1 MLTQLNR
8 QFPTLS
14 LLDIGAILKQVGG
27 VLQQVSRALEVMV
40 VLVVLCGGLLLL
52 AQVQVGMRQ
61 RRQELVVYRTLGAGK
76 RLLRRTLWCEFA
88 LLGLVAGIAAAVGA
102 EAALWL
108 LQSRVFDFPWT
119 PTPVLWWALP
129 LASALLL
136 SLCGGWLGVR
146 LLRGRAL
153 FRSYEG

>member
-1 MLTQLNR
+1 MRRLTAA
-8 QFPTLS
+8 
-14 LLDIGAILKQVGG
+14 GAGAGRHASAPPGAGG
-27 VLQQVSRALEVMV
+27 VPHA
-40 VLVVLCGGLLLL
+40 
-52 AQVQVGMRQ
+52 
-61 RRQELVVYRTLGAGK
+61 GAGK

>member
-1 MLTQLNR
+1 MHQ
-8 QFPTLS
+8 
-14 LLDIGAILKQVGG
+14 
-27 VLQQVSRALEVMV
+27 
-40 VLVVLCGGLLLL
+40 
-52 AQVQVGMRQ
+52 RQ
-61 RRQELVVYRTLGAGK
+61 R
-76 RLLRRTLWCEFA
+76 
-88 LLGLVAGIAAAVGA
+88 
-102 EAALWL
+102 
-108 LQSRVFDFPWT
+108 DFPWT